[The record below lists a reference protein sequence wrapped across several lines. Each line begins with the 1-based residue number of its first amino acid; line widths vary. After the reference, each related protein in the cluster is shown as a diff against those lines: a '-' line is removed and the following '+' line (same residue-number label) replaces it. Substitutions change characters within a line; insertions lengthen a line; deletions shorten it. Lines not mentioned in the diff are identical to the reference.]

1 MKFHFKTDQGI
12 KCLTHEKATE
22 IAGVNPDYAT
32 KDLFEAIEK
41 GDFPSW
47 TFYVQVMPLEDAEN
61 YHVDPFDLTKVRF
74 FPSTVFC
81 VYFGFNVNIII
92 VVPISGVF

>member
-1 MKFHFKTDQGI
+1 MNGYGSHTFKWISPENKAHWVKFHFKTDQGI

-22 IAGVNPDYAT
+22 IAGVDPDYAT

-61 YHVDPFDLTKVRF
+61 YHVDPFDLTKV
-74 FPSTVFC
+74 SWL
-81 VYFGFNVNIII
+81 
-92 VVPISGVF
+92 